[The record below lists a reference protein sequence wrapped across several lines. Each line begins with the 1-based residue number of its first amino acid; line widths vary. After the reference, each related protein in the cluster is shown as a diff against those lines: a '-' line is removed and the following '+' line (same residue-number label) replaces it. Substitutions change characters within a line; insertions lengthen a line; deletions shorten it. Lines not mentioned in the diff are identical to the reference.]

1 MRALDRHASLWR
13 SANWPGVLVRA
24 QWVIHRVTPCVPT
37 SAADVQVVMVFAITP
52 TFVRGHSK
60 ADRESPAVRRGE
72 EVKNGND
79 E

>member
-1 MRALDRHASLWR
+1 
-13 SANWPGVLVRA
+13 
-24 QWVIHRVTPCVPT
+24 
-37 SAADVQVVMVFAITP
+37 MVFAITP